1 MRKEDVI
8 AFARRDWRAIAMLK
22 QKRWAQQKSKMTPA
36 DALRLGDE
44 LRHHVQAIHHDWPDG
59 LDRREDLASHAR
71 VSEMLSR
78 VKASNG
84 R

>member
-8 AFARRDWRAIAMLK
+8 AFARRDWRPIAMLK
-22 QKRWAQQKSKMTPA
+22 QRRWAQQKSQMKPA
-36 DALRLGDE
+36 EALRLGDE
-44 LRHHVQAIHHDWPDG
+44 LREHVRAIHEEWPTEV
-59 LDRREDLASHAR
+59 DRRNDLASHVR

-78 VKASNG
+78 VKSPNG